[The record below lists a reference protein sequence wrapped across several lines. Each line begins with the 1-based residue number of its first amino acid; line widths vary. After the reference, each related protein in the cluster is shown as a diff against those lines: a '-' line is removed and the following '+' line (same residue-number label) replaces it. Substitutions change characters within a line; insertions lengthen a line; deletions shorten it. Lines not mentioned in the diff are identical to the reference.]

1 MALPSLD
8 VGGVVEVGEEEEVG
22 EGEDDEAVAEE
33 LGVVWALKD
42 ERADGVRDDENK
54 LRLQTIRVQ
63 SLAQSHK
70 RAEKP
75 ATPCADEPGA
85 NKY

>member
-1 MALPSLD
+1 M
-8 VGGVVEVGEEEEVG
+8 GEEEEVG
-22 EGEDDEAVAEE
+22 EGEDGEAVAEE
-33 LGVVWALKD
+33 LGVVRALED

-54 LRLQTIRVQ
+54 LRLQTIGAQ

-75 ATPCADEPGA
+75 ATPCADEPGT